1 MKITI
6 LTENSVIFASPFSGE
21 HGFSALVEDG
31 EKKILFDTG
40 KTDLFAKNAEK
51 MDIDVFEPEIIAF
64 SHGHYDHTGG
74 ILHMIHTLQDAE
86 TGTEEGRQASDENNK
101 TEIVAHPEFFRK
113 RYAREEDHLRYI
125 GNPFTR
131 EDLEKHFRITL
142 TAKPVKLSENVVFL
156 GEIRRIFDFEDPGD
170 WSVYPDE
177 TGDKGFTV
185 DTIPDDTAL
194 ALRTDKGIFVL
205 TGCSHSG
212 ICSIVEQAKT
222 AFGEEQE
229 IIGIMG
235 GLHLAGLPDEK
246 IKKTGEYLRD
256 NVRGR
261 IYPGHCTGFDE
272 ILKLSKYC
280 DTGYSGVGIV
290 LDLDSPDLQD

>member
-6 LTENSVIFASPFSGE
+6 LDENSVIFASPFSGE

-31 EKKILFDTG
+31 ENKILFDTG
-40 KTDLFAKNAEK
+40 KTEIFAKNAEF
-51 MDIDVFEPEIIAF
+51 MDIDVFEPDIIAL

-74 ILHMIHTLQDAE
+74 ILHMIRTFQEAE
-86 TGTEEGRQASDENNK
+86 EKGIQAWDKNNK
-101 TEIVAHPEFFRK
+101 TRIVAHTELFRK
-113 RYAREEDHLRYI
+113 RYAREDDGLRYI

-131 EDLEKHFRITL
+131 EDLEKYFSITL
-142 TAKPVKLSENVVFL
+142 TSEPVKLSENIVFL
-156 GEIRRIFDFEDPGD
+156 GEINRIFDFEDSGD

-177 TGDKGFTV
+177 KGDKGFTT

-212 ICSIVEQAKT
+212 ICSVVEQAKT
-222 AFGEEQE
+222 AFGEEQD
-229 IIGIMG
+229 IIGLMG

-246 IKKTGEYLRD
+246 VRKTGEYLRD
-256 NVRGR
+256 NVKGR
-261 IYPGHCTGFDE
+261 IYPGHCTGFKE
-272 ILKLSKYC
+272 VLKLSQYC
-280 DTGYSGVGIV
+280 DTGYLGVGVV
-290 LDLDSPDLQD
+290 LDLKNPESEK

>member
-6 LTENSVIFASPFSGE
+6 LTENSVLFASPFSGE

-31 EKKILFDTG
+31 ESKILFDTG
-40 KTDLFAKNAEK
+40 KTDLFAKNAEL

-74 ILHMIHTLQDAE
+74 ILHMIHTIQEAE
-86 TGTEEGRQASDENNK
+86 EKGSPVPDENNK
-101 TEIVAHPEFFRK
+101 TKVVVHPEFFRK
-113 RYAREEDHLRYI
+113 RYARDDDGLRYI

-131 EDLEKHFRITL
+131 EDIEKYFSVTS
-142 TAKPVKLSENVVFL
+142 TSEPVKLSENIVFL
-156 GEIRRIFDFEDPGD
+156 GGINRIFDFEDPGD
-170 WSVYPDE
+170 WSVYQDE

-256 NVRGR
+256 NVKGR

-272 ILKLSKYC
+272 ILKLSQYC
-280 DTGYSGVGIV
+280 DTGYSGIGVV
-290 LDLDSPDLQD
+290 LDLNSPDLQN